1 MKNLSHVKGPEKE
14 GQCNPAFYPTRAD
27 YIEGAESIVGS
38 SSDDVNALQEQVS
51 TALNTASSAASVA
64 ITASNTSN
72 SAIDLAN
79 TAVNAANAAS
89 DKADSA
95 ITLAHSLQESAV
107 TGVKG
112 SAENEYRT
120 GDVDITAA
128 DIGLGNVNN
137 TADNQKSVN
146 YANTAGSATKAAQ
159 DSQGQD
165 IAGTYIK
172 ELELVAG
179 DQWNDQKLKYTKG
192 NGTTGNLFN
201 ITGNSLKEIRVDN
214 CTWGTFI
221 NSNHNGFAVW
231 CSSSWSS
238 GDFPDT
244 VGTLMAFGGVA
255 SIWHPYIFICG
266 SSYTTASNYPKI
278 YVTVGAQVWVP
289 IGNL

>member
-38 SSDDVNALQEQVS
+38 SSDDVKALQEQIS
-51 TALNTASSAASVA
+51 ALLNT
-64 ITASNTSN
+64 
-72 SAIDLAN
+72 ID
-79 TAVNAANAAS
+79 
-89 DKADSA
+89 
-95 ITLAHSLQESAV
+95 SLQEEAV

-112 SAENEYRT
+112 SAESEYRT
-120 GDVDITAA
+120 GNVDITAA
-128 DIGLGNVNN
+128 NIGLGNVNN

-244 VGTLMAFGGVA
+244 VGTLMAFGGGA